1 VEAPTFIRNHQ
12 ALSDH
17 FGYWPSFHDANVI
30 SYTGPTAD
38 RQTVDLVLHTWEMT
52 SEVDTKGY
60 YVLQKHVLI
69 TFRFAG
75 VHAASLERFDSA
87 NILFGLNITRASDAD
102 SFHVELDS
110 VMDMSGD
117 FSATAGEVVSLTPC
131 TSEGKAI

>member
-1 VEAPTFIRNHQ
+1 MEAPTFIRNHQ
-12 ALSDH
+12 ALLDH
-17 FGYWPSFHDANVI
+17 FSYWPSFHDANVI

-60 YVLQKHVLI
+60 YVLQKHALV

-75 VHAASLERFDSA
+75 VHAVSLERFDSG
-87 NILFGLNITRASDAD
+87 NILFGLNITRATDAD

-117 FSATAGEVVSLTPC
+117 FSATAGEVVSVAPC